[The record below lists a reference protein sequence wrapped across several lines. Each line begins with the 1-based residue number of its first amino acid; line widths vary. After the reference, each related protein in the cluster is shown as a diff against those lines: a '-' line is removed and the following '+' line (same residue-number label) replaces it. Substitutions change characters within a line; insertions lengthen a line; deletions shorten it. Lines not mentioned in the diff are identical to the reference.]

1 MSASGRA
8 GPAGDAA
15 VARGGAGCGQ
25 ETWGRLVAAYLFVS
39 GTGAGAYATG
49 AAAEWLGEPGA
60 ATVAVILG
68 PLLVGPATL
77 FLIGDLGRPAGF
89 LRAGRRPGT
98 SWISRGVVILS
109 AFLVTSALHAAC
121 ALLGGP
127 ATARLALATAGGGLA
142 MLTMVYTGLLLGA
155 IRPIPFWKTPVLPVL
170 FTVSSL
176 STGVMAV
183 DLVATLARLAEP
195 PALAALRQADLA
207 LLALEAGVIAL
218 YLALGHATVAARAAT
233 ALVTR
238 GALAKRFWGGVV
250 GAGLVAPFAIQLLEV
265 SGVLPAGA
273 AWTALSS
280 GAGLAGGFLLRRIVI
295 AGGVKSPLNAAGM
308 LFPLPGHPRPWQA

>member
-1 MSASGRA
+1 VSAAREGRPVSD
-8 GPAGDAA
+8 GA
-15 VARGGAGCGQ
+15 VARVGAVRGQ
-25 ETWGRLVAAYLFVS
+25 ETWGWLVAAYLFVS

-49 AAAEWLGEPGA
+49 AVAEWLGGPGP
-60 ATVAVILG
+60 ATIALVLG
-68 PLLVGPATL
+68 PLLVGPAAL
-77 FLIGDLGRPAGF
+77 LLIGDLGRPAGF

-127 ATARLALATAGGGLA
+127 AAARLALAVAGGLLA
-142 MLTMVYTGLLLGA
+142 TLTMIYTGLLLGA
-155 IRPIPFWKTPVLPVL
+155 IRPIPFWTTPVLPVL

-183 DLVATLARLAEP
+183 DLVATLARLAPP
-195 PALAALRQADLA
+195 PALAALRRADLV

-238 GALAKRFWGGVV
+238 GALARRFWGGVV
-250 GAGLVAPFAIQLLEV
+250 GAGLVGPFVIQLAEV
-265 SGVLPAGA
+265 SGALPAGA

-280 GAGLAGGFLLRRIVI
+280 GAGLAGGFLLRQIVI

-308 LFPLPGHPRPWQA
+308 LFTLPGHPRAWQP